1 MKLIILGPPGVGKGT
16 QTQRLCAEFG
26 MTHIS
31 TGDILR
37 EAIKNGTKLG
47 EQANAFMTKGELV
60 PDAVML
66 GIIEEKLFGKQAQAS
81 YILDGFPRT
90 ITQAEG
96 LEKLFKLHDVRIDV
110 ILLLDAEVRQI
121 IDRLSAR
128 RTCRNCNAVYNLM
141 TNPPKQA
148 GRCDTCGG
156 DLFQRNDDKAE
167 TITKRLDVYTRQTE
181 PLVDFYRKSGNLRVI
196 PATGTPDEVFQNIK
210 KELIGGK

>member
-1 MKLIILGPPGVGKGT
+1 MKLIVLGPPGVGKGT
-16 QTQRLCAEFG
+16 QTHKLCAELG

-31 TGDILR
+31 TGNILR

-66 GIIEEKLFGKQAQAS
+66 GIIEEKLFGKQAPAN

-90 ITQAEG
+90 IAQAEG
-96 LEKLFKLHDVRIDV
+96 LGKLFQVHKVWTDAI
-110 ILLLDAEVRQI
+110 ILLDAEVRQI

-141 TNPPKQA
+141 TNPPKQT
-148 GRCDTCGG
+148 GRCDACGG
-156 DLFQRNDDKAE
+156 DLFQRDDDRAE
-167 TITKRLDVYTRQTE
+167 TIAKRLDIYTRQTE
-181 PLVDFYRKSGNLRVI
+181 PLVEFYRKSGNLKVI
-196 PATGTPDEVFQNIK
+196 SADGTPDEVFQRIK
-210 KELIGGK
+210 KELIGG

>member
-16 QTQRLCAEFG
+16 QTQKLCLAFG

-37 EAIKNGTKLG
+37 EAIKNRTKLG

-60 PDAVML
+60 PDDVML
-66 GIIEEKLFGKQAQAS
+66 GIIDEKLFGKHAPVN

-90 ITQAEG
+90 IAQAEG
-96 LEKLFKLHDVRIDV
+96 LEKLFIVHKVQIDA
-110 ILLLDAEVRQI
+110 ILLLDADVRKI

-141 TNPPKQA
+141 TNPPKQT
-148 GRCDTCGG
+148 GRCDACGG
-156 DLFQRNDDKAE
+156 DLFQRDDDKAE
-167 TITKRLDVYTRQTE
+167 TITRRLDVYTRQTK
-181 PLVDFYRKSGNLRVI
+181 PLVDFYKKSGNLRII

-210 KELIGGK
+210 KELIGG